1 MAAMTIT
8 GRHVIKN
15 FLTLEQNQGRDC
27 NALINSMKH
36 TTKTKI
42 LAALKSGNARSLSA
56 LTKLTK
62 STKVATRISD
72 LRAKGYDIRNTC
84 KHLKSGEV
92 RSTYQLI
99 TK

>member
-1 MAAMTIT
+1 MTTYYIYSNET
-8 GRHVIKN
+8 NDQVDRKQRQTN
-15 FLTLEQNQGRDC
+15 T
-27 NALINSMKH
+27 MKH

-72 LRAKGYDIRNTC
+72 LRAEGYDIRNTC